1 MNEYGYFII
10 FVYFKSIISGQ
21 DWNIA
26 GIARFL
32 LPAKARIATFA
43 QIRSVFLKGVKRTNG
58 VYVNSWP
65 NSLQPSEPSVWRG
78 RAQAP
83 EELYLLLFLSKFLSR

>member
-43 QIRSVFLKGVKRTNG
+43 QIRSVFLKGVKKTNG
-58 VYVNSWP
+58 VYVN
-65 NSLQPSEPSVWRG
+65 
-78 RAQAP
+78 
-83 EELYLLLFLSKFLSR
+83 